1 MIEFRNYIEEKN
13 LDESVLGTI
22 ALVAGTAL
30 AGITALAWL
39 GTGISWILTAWGKN
53 SIRAFR
59 KTKEL
64 WKSLGKEIS
73 DEQIKAKLDKVSNSP
88 EAKKQLEK
96 MEKVEEKYFE
106 ELSGVY
112 KAIEEKDWS
121 LAAEKFNELSS
132 LQNNPDV
139 VKAIINKISEVNE
152 EPPLYINSPGNST
165 YQAIKKII
173 NIKTAKAAAEATKK
187 ALE

>member
-1 MIEFRNYIEEKN
+1 MIEFKEYIKERN

-39 GTGISWILTAWGKN
+39 GTGISWVLTAWGKN
-53 SIRAFR
+53 SIKAFR

-73 DEQIKAKLDKVSNSP
+73 DERIKDKLDKLSNSP
-88 EAKKQLEK
+88 EAKKQLQK
-96 MEKVEEKYFE
+96 MEKAEEKYSE
-106 ELSGVY
+106 ELSEVY
-112 KAIEEKDWS
+112 KAIENKDWN
-121 LAAEKFNELSS
+121 LAAEKFNELSY
-132 LQNNPDV
+132 LKNNPDV

-173 NIKTAKAAAEATKK
+173 NIKTAKASAEATKK
-187 ALE
+187 ALD